1 VNEDWTA
8 SKFLQDLL
16 DKENDDS
23 KDDTED
29 IKDLKA
35 RVQQLKDQ
43 LSKALQGWSVS
54 QQLLAKMFL
63 LADQL
68 IPVYAPWHLAE
79 CK

>member
-1 VNEDWTA
+1 
-8 SKFLQDLL
+8 LQDLL

-43 LSKALQGWSVS
+43 LSKALQG
-54 QQLLAKMFL
+54 
-63 LADQL
+63 
-68 IPVYAPWHLAE
+68 
-79 CK
+79 